1 MLAAQKQRLTELFQ
15 AAVAPLVAGTDLQP
29 NITLERPRD
38 PTHGDVACNLAMQ
51 IAKPL
56 KKNPREV
63 AQVLVAA
70 LLDNPANRDLIESA
84 DIAGPGFINL
94 RLTAASRQAVVK
106 TVLQQG
112 AEFGKSKL
120 GNDKKVI
127 IEFVSANPTGPLHV
141 GHGRQG
147 ALGDALSS
155 LFQAQG
161 YDITRE
167 FYYNDAGVQIATLAT
182 SVQARGRGLKPGV
195 EGWPESA
202 YNGDYIQDIANDFL
216 AKKTVSASNGEPVT
230 ASGDINDIESIRQF
244 AVTYLRREQDLD
256 LQAFGVKFD
265 NYYLESSLYADGK
278 VEKTVDALIKADKT
292 YEQDGALWLRT
303 TDYRDDKDRV
313 MKKSDGTYTY
323 LVPDVAYHTVKW
335 QRGFTQAINVQ
346 GSDHHGTIAR
356 VRAGLQALDIGIPQ
370 GYPDYVLHKM
380 VTVMRNGEEVK
391 ISKRAGSYV
400 TLRDLIEWSNGET
413 AEGEARDLTRG
424 RDAVRFFLI
433 SRKAD
438 TEFVFDVDIALTQGC
453 LLYTSPSPRDVE
465 ESRMPS
471 SA

>member
-147 ALGDALSS
+147 ALGDALS
-155 LFQAQG
+155 
-161 YDITRE
+161 
-167 FYYNDAGVQIATLAT
+167 
-182 SVQARGRGLKPGV
+182 
-195 EGWPESA
+195 
-202 YNGDYIQDIANDFL
+202 
-216 AKKTVSASNGEPVT
+216 
-230 ASGDINDIESIRQF
+230 
-244 AVTYLRREQDLD
+244 
-256 LQAFGVKFD
+256 
-265 NYYLESSLYADGK
+265 
-278 VEKTVDALIKADKT
+278 LI
-292 YEQDGALWLRT
+292 
-303 TDYRDDKDRV
+303 
-313 MKKSDGTYTY
+313 
-323 LVPDVAYHTVKW
+323 H
-335 QRGFTQAINVQ
+335 I
-346 GSDHHGTIAR
+346 
-356 VRAGLQALDIGIPQ
+356 
-370 GYPDYVLHKM
+370 
-380 VTVMRNGEEVK
+380 
-391 ISKRAGSYV
+391 
-400 TLRDLIEWSNGET
+400 
-413 AEGEARDLTRG
+413 
-424 RDAVRFFLI
+424 
-433 SRKAD
+433 
-438 TEFVFDVDIALTQGC
+438 
-453 LLYTSPSPRDVE
+453 
-465 ESRMPS
+465 
-471 SA
+471 

>member
-1 MLAAQKQRLTELFQ
+1 M
-15 AAVAPLVAGTDLQP
+15 
-29 NITLERPRD
+29 
-38 PTHGDVACNLAMQ
+38 
-51 IAKPL
+51 
-56 KKNPREV
+56 
-63 AQVLVAA
+63 
-70 LLDNPANRDLIESA
+70 
-84 DIAGPGFINL
+84 
-94 RLTAASRQAVVK
+94 VK

-303 TDYRDDKDRV
+303 TDYRDDKDL
-313 MKKSDGTYTY
+313 S
-323 LVPDVAYHTVKW
+323 
-335 QRGFTQAINVQ
+335 
-346 GSDHHGTIAR
+346 
-356 VRAGLQALDIGIPQ
+356 
-370 GYPDYVLHKM
+370 
-380 VTVMRNGEEVK
+380 
-391 ISKRAGSYV
+391 
-400 TLRDLIEWSNGET
+400 LIH
-413 AEGEARDLTRG
+413 
-424 RDAVRFFLI
+424 I
-433 SRKAD
+433 
-438 TEFVFDVDIALTQGC
+438 
-453 LLYTSPSPRDVE
+453 
-465 ESRMPS
+465 
-471 SA
+471 